1 MPKLIKWSPAFLLIA
16 AIVLLIGCRKDL
28 NEVGIDIQPPGDKLN
43 VLSTDTTLVIA
54 SSQLLDSI
62 KTDETSVSL
71 LGSIIDPVFGKST
84 ASFYTQFRLFRTGF
98 SFGTNPVADSLILSL
113 EYANHYGDSATILTV
128 KVFELDERIYI
139 DSSYYSH
146 QTAAVKPTLLAQK
159 TFTPDFKNKVIVGP
173 DTLDP
178 HLRINLGELTT
189 DLMDRLIDIPS
200 DSMATNASFLNYF
213 KGLYLTVED
222 VTSGGIIIYFDLLSD
237 LSGMKIYYHNDNSD
251 SLSYDYVINSSTAR
265 FGNFV
270 HDYSLGD
277 PAFRAQ
283 VLDNDSSLGQQICY
297 VQALGG
303 VKTNIRFPNIRHFY
317 DDGKI
322 AVNEAR
328 LFLRTYEEDPGLPL
342 AKFLILVTRDSV
354 GGFSLLGEQLEGTT
368 FFGGY
373 YDERSRGYWFRIT
386 STIQELMR
394 SDKPDYGFDLYLSGG
409 SVNAERV
416 LLTGTAPQSPADPAD
431 RMKLV
436 VTYTRLE

>member
-1 MPKLIKWSPAFLLIA
+1 MMKLKKWSPACLLIT
-16 AIVLLIGCRKDL
+16 AIVLLTGCTKDL

-43 VLSTDTTLVIA
+43 VVSTDTTLVVA
-54 SSQLLDSI
+54 YSQLVDSI

-71 LGSIIDPVFGKST
+71 LGSIVDPVFGRST
-84 ASFYTQFRLFRTGF
+84 ASIYTQLRLFRTGF

-113 EYANHYGDSATILTV
+113 KYANHYGDSAAMLTL
-128 KVFELDERIYI
+128 KVFELDESFYI

-146 QTAAVKPTLLAQK
+146 QTLAVKPSLLAQK
-159 TFTPDFKNKVIVGP
+159 TFSPDFKSNVIVGT

-189 DLMDRLIDIPS
+189 DLMDRLVNIPS
-200 DSMATNASFLNYF
+200 DSMASNESFLNYF

-222 VTSGGIIIYFDLLSD
+222 AFGGGIIIYFDMLST
-237 LSGMKIYYHNDNSD
+237 LSGMELHYHNDD
-251 SLSYDYVINSSTAR
+251 GDTLSYNYIINSNTGR
-265 FGNFV
+265 FGHFM

-283 VLDNDSSLGQQICY
+283 VLENDTSLGQQICY

-303 VKTNIRFPNIRHFY
+303 VKTNIRFPDIRHFY

-328 LFLRTYEEDPGLPL
+328 LFMKTYEEEPGLPL
-342 AKFLILVTRDSV
+342 AKFLILVARKSD
-354 GGFSLLGEQLEGTT
+354 GGFTLLDEQLEGTT
-368 FFGGY
+368 FFGGF
-373 YDERSRGYWFRIT
+373 YDKRNKGYWFRIT
-386 STIQELMR
+386 STVQELMR
-394 SDKPDYGFDLYLSGG
+394 STEPDYGFDLYLSGG

-416 LLTGTAPQSPADPAD
+416 LLVGPEPQLPVNPED
-431 RMKLV
+431 RMRLV
-436 VTYTRLE
+436 VTYTRLN